1 MLHSFLTIVIF
12 AFAMTPYILVIED
25 DRDFQS
31 YLKDLLTENGY
42 SVKVASKGIIGLNLI
57 GQLEPDLVILD
68 LNLPDMN
75 GEGVCLEIK
84 KKYPELQVIML
95 TGKDTISDKIQGLKM
110 GADDYI
116 TKPFIAEEFL
126 ARVAARLRNKTK
138 TQTKIVV
145 DDLEVDS
152 KKFQVKRGDKLI
164 SLTPQEFKL
173 LEYLISNKDVVLTR
187 EMILNRI
194 WIYSP
199 DIESRV
205 VDVYIGY
212 LRKKIDSGFKK
223 KLIHS
228 IRGFG
233 YTIRD

>member
-1 MLHSFLTIVIF
+1 
-12 AFAMTPYILVIED
+12 MTPYILVIED
-25 DRDFQS
+25 DKDFQA
-31 YLKDLLTENGY
+31 YLKDVLSENGY
-42 SVKVASKGIIGLNLI
+42 NVKVASKGIIGLNLI
-57 GQLEPDLVILD
+57 NQLEPDLVILD
-68 LNLPDMN
+68 LNLPDMG
-75 GEGVCLEIK
+75 GEGVCIEIK
-84 KKYPELQVIML
+84 KKHPDLQIIML
-95 TGKDTISDKIQGLKM
+95 TGRNTLSDKIEGLKM

-126 ARVAARLRNKTK
+126 ARVTARLRNKTK
-138 TQTKIVV
+138 GQTKMVV

-152 KKFQVKRGDKLI
+152 KKFQVKRSDKI
-164 SLTPQEFKL
+164 INLTPQEFRL
-173 LEYLISNKDVVLTR
+173 LEYLINNRDVVLTR

>member
-1 MLHSFLTIVIF
+1 
-12 AFAMTPYILVIED
+12 MTPYVLVIED
-25 DRDFQS
+25 DKDLQD
-31 YLKDLLTENGY
+31 YLKDILTENGY
-42 SVKVASKGIIGLNLI
+42 NVKVTSKGIAGLNLI
-57 GQLEPDLVILD
+57 RQLEPDLVILD

-75 GEGVCLEIK
+75 GEGVCIEIR
-84 KKYPELQVIML
+84 KKYLNVQIIML
-95 TGKDTISDKIQGLKM
+95 TGKDTISDKIAGLKM

-116 TKPFIAEEFL
+116 TKPFVAEEFL
-126 ARVAARLRNKTK
+126 ARVSARLRNKTK
-138 TQTKIVV
+138 GGAKIVV
-145 DDLEVDS
+145 DGLEVDN
-152 KKFQVKRGDKLI
+152 KKFQVKRGDRLI
-164 SLTPQEFKL
+164 SLTPQEFRL
-173 LEYLISNKDVVLTR
+173 LEYLINNKDVVLTR

-228 IRGFG
+228 VRGFG
-233 YTIRD
+233 YTIRE

>member
-1 MLHSFLTIVIF
+1 
-12 AFAMTPYILVIED
+12 MTPYILVIED
-25 DRDFQS
+25 DKDFQA
-31 YLKDLLTENGY
+31 YLKDVLSENGY
-42 SVKVASKGIIGLNLI
+42 NVKVASKGIIGLNLI
-57 GQLEPDLVILD
+57 NQLEPDLVILD
-68 LNLPDMN
+68 LNLPDMS
-75 GEGVCLEIK
+75 GEGVCIEIK
-84 KKYPELQVIML
+84 KKHPDLQIIML
-95 TGKDTISDKIQGLKM
+95 TGRNTLSDKIEGLKM

-126 ARVAARLRNKTK
+126 ARVTARLRNKTK
-138 TQTKIVV
+138 GQTKMVV

-152 KKFQVKRGDKLI
+152 KKFQVKRSDKI
-164 SLTPQEFKL
+164 INLTPQEFRL
-173 LEYLISNKDVVLTR
+173 LEYLINNRDVVLTR

>member
-1 MLHSFLTIVIF
+1 
-12 AFAMTPYILVIED
+12 MTPYILVIED
-25 DRDFQS
+25 DKDFQD
-31 YLKDLLTENGY
+31 YLKNLLTENGY
-42 SVKVASKGIIGLNLI
+42 NVKTASKGIAGLNLI
-57 GQLEPDLVILD
+57 NTLEPDLVILD

-75 GEGVCLEIK
+75 GESVCVEIK
-84 KKYPELQVIML
+84 KKHPELQIIML

-138 TQTKIVV
+138 GQAKIVV
-145 DDLEVDS
+145 ADLEVDS
-152 KKFQVKRGDKLI
+152 KKFQVKRANKI
-164 SLTPQEFKL
+164 INLTPQEYRL
-173 LEYLISNKDVVLTR
+173 LEYLINNKDVVLTR

-212 LRKKIDSGFKK
+212 LRKKIDAGFKK

>member
-1 MLHSFLTIVIF
+1 
-12 AFAMTPYILVIED
+12 MTPYILVIED
-25 DRDFQS
+25 DKDFQD
-31 YLKDLLTENGY
+31 YLKDLLTQNGY
-42 SVKVASKGIIGLNLI
+42 NVRVAGKGITGLNLI
-57 GQLEPDLVILD
+57 NQLEPDLVILD

-75 GEGVCLEIK
+75 GEGVCIEIK
-84 KKYPELQVIML
+84 KKYPELQIIML

-138 TQTKIVV
+138 GQEKIVV
-145 DDLEVDS
+145 ADLEVDN
-152 KKFQVKRGDKLI
+152 KKFQVKRGTKI
-164 SLTPQEFKL
+164 INLTPQEYRL
-173 LEYLISNKDVVLTR
+173 LEYLIHNKDSVLTR

-233 YTIRD
+233 YTIRA

>member
-1 MLHSFLTIVIF
+1 
-12 AFAMTPYILVIED
+12 MTPYILVIED
-25 DRDFQS
+25 DEDFQV

-42 SVKVASKGIIGLNLI
+42 SVKTASKGITGLNLI
-57 GQLEPDLVILD
+57 AELEPDLVVLD

-84 KKYPELQVIML
+84 KKYPDLQIIML
-95 TGKDTISDKIQGLKM
+95 TAKDTISDKIQGLKM

-126 ARVAARLRNKTK
+126 ARATARLRTK
-138 TQTKIVV
+138 NGGPTKMVV
-145 DDLEVDS
+145 ADLEIDS
-152 KKFQVKRGDKLI
+152 KKFQVKRGNKLI
-164 SLTPQEFKL
+164 NLTPQEFRL
-173 LEYLISNKDVVLTR
+173 LEYLVKNKGVVLTR

-194 WIYSP
+194 WVYSP

-212 LRKKIDSGFKK
+212 LRKKIDFGFKK
-223 KLIHS
+223 QLIHS

>member
-1 MLHSFLTIVIF
+1 
-12 AFAMTPYILVIED
+12 MTPYVLVIED
-25 DRDFQS
+25 DKDFQS

-42 SVKVASKGIIGLNLI
+42 SVKTASKGITGLNLI
-57 GQLEPDLVILD
+57 AQLEPDLVILD

-84 KKYPELQVIML
+84 KKHPELQVIML

-126 ARVAARLRNKTK
+126 ARVNARLRNKTK
-138 TQTKIVV
+138 GQAKIVV

-152 KKFQVKRGDKLI
+152 KKIQVKRGNKPI

-173 LEYLISNKDVVLTR
+173 LEYLINNKDVVLTR

-212 LRKKIDSGFKK
+212 LRKKIDFGFKK

>member
-1 MLHSFLTIVIF
+1 
-12 AFAMTPYILVIED
+12 MTPYVLVVED
-25 DRDFQS
+25 DKEFQS

-42 SVKVASKGIIGLNLI
+42 NVKVTSKGINGLNLI
-57 GQLEPDLVILD
+57 SQLIPDLVILD
-68 LNLPDMN
+68 LNLPDMS

-84 KKYPELQVIML
+84 KKYPDLQIIML

-126 ARVAARLRNKTK
+126 ARINARLRNKTK
-138 TQTKIVV
+138 QTKIVV

-152 KKFQVKRGDKLI
+152 KKFQVKRSNKI
-164 SLTPQEFKL
+164 INLTPQEFRL
-173 LEYLISNKDVVLTR
+173 LEYLINNKDVVLTR

-228 IRGFG
+228 VRGFG

>member
-1 MLHSFLTIVIF
+1 
-12 AFAMTPYILVIED
+12 MTPYILVIED
-25 DRDFQS
+25 DKDFQT

-42 SVKVASKGIIGLNLI
+42 NVKTSSKGITGLNLVA
-57 GQLEPDLVILD
+57 QLEPDLVVLD
-68 LNLPDMN
+68 LNLPDMS
-75 GEGVCLEIK
+75 GESVCLEIK
-84 KKYPELQVIML
+84 KKHPDLQIIML

-116 TKPFIAEEFL
+116 TKPFVAEEFL
-126 ARVAARLRNKTK
+126 ARVNARLRNKTK
-138 TQTKIVV
+138 GQTKVVV

-164 SLTPQEFKL
+164 SLTPQEFRL
-173 LEYLISNKDVVLTR
+173 LEYLINNKDVVLTR

-212 LRKKIDSGFKK
+212 LRKKIDSGYKK

>member
-1 MLHSFLTIVIF
+1 
-12 AFAMTPYILVIED
+12 MTPYILVIED
-25 DRDFQS
+25 DKDFQD
-31 YLKDLLTENGY
+31 YLKNLLTENGY
-42 SVKVASKGIIGLNLI
+42 NVKTALKGITGLNLI
-57 GQLEPDLVILD
+57 NTLEPDLVILD
-68 LNLPDMN
+68 LSLPDMN
-75 GEGVCLEIK
+75 GEGVCVEIK
-84 KKYPELQVIML
+84 KKHPELQIIML

-126 ARVAARLRNKTK
+126 ARAAARLRNKTK
-138 TQTKIVV
+138 GQAKIVV
-145 DDLEVDS
+145 ADLEVDS
-152 KKFQVKRGDKLI
+152 KKFQVKRANKI
-164 SLTPQEFKL
+164 INLTPQEYRL

>member
-1 MLHSFLTIVIF
+1 
-12 AFAMTPYILVIED
+12 MTPYILVIED
-25 DRDFQS
+25 DKDFQA
-31 YLKDLLTENGY
+31 YLKDVLSENGY
-42 SVKVASKGIIGLNLI
+42 NVKVASKGIIGLNLI
-57 GQLEPDLVILD
+57 NQLEPDLVILD
-68 LNLPDMN
+68 LNLPDMS

-84 KKYPELQVIML
+84 KKHPDLQIIML
-95 TGKDTISDKIQGLKM
+95 TGRNTLSDKIEGLKM

-126 ARVAARLRNKTK
+126 ARVTARLRNKTK
-138 TQTKIVV
+138 GQTKMVV

-152 KKFQVKRGDKLI
+152 KKFQVKRNDKI
-164 SLTPQEFKL
+164 INLTPQEFRL
-173 LEYLISNKDVVLTR
+173 LEYLINNRDVVLTR

>member
-1 MLHSFLTIVIF
+1 MI
-12 AFAMTPYILVIED
+12 PYILVVED
-25 DRDFQS
+25 DKDFQS

-42 SVKVASKGIIGLNLI
+42 NVKTASKGITGLNLVA
-57 GQLEPDLVILD
+57 QLEPDLVVLD
-68 LNLPDMN
+68 LNLPDMS
-75 GEGVCLEIK
+75 GESVCLEIK
-84 KKYPELQVIML
+84 KKHPDLQIIML

-116 TKPFIAEEFL
+116 TKPFVAEEFL
-126 ARVAARLRNKTK
+126 ARVNARLRNKTK
-138 TQTKIVV
+138 GQTKVVV

-152 KKFQVKRGDKLI
+152 KKFQVKRGNKLI
-164 SLTPQEFKL
+164 NLTPQEFRL
-173 LEYLISNKDVVLTR
+173 LEYLINNKDVVLTR

>member
-1 MLHSFLTIVIF
+1 
-12 AFAMTPYILVIED
+12 MTPYILVIED
-25 DRDFQS
+25 DKDFQA
-31 YLKDLLTENGY
+31 YLKEFLTENGY
-42 SVKVASKGIIGLNLI
+42 NVKVASRGITGLNLI
-57 GQLEPDLVILD
+57 NQLEPDLVILD
-68 LNLPDMN
+68 LNLPDMS
-75 GEGVCLEIK
+75 GDGVCLEIK
-84 KKYPELQVIML
+84 KKHPDLQIIML
-95 TGKDTISDKIQGLKM
+95 TGRDTLSDKIAGLKM

-116 TKPFIAEEFL
+116 TKPFIADEFL

-138 TQTKIVV
+138 GQTKMVV
-145 DDLEVDS
+145 ADLEVDS
-152 KKFQVKRGDKLI
+152 KKFQVKRSNRNI
-164 SLTPQEFKL
+164 NLTPQEFRL
-173 LEYLISNKDVVLTR
+173 LEYLINNKDVVLTR